1 MVDLYYDM
9 LKLIVDSDSD
19 IKFFQYKDQMNN
31 IIKKNDTTTI
41 INKINF
47 LIDAKDSVK
56 YNVNINLLV
65 DSIIL
70 GIGGKCE

>member
-1 MVDLYYDM
+1 
-9 LKLIVDSDSD
+9 
-19 IKFFQYKDQMNN
+19 MNN
-31 IIKKNDTTTI
+31 IVKKNDTTTI

-70 GIGGKCE
+70 GIGGKCEWN